1 MIRLIRT
8 SRAVTLVGVALAL
21 SACTPGPDPNLTES
35 GAGKPR
41 VTAVFPET
49 AEAGEVLTASLEISN
64 PGPEDV
70 DTIVVSFVRVGDPS
84 LPLPIVEP
92 RRGRVQSGI
101 EAIRPEPEGQS
112 PADATYTFPGLPE
125 GETVTIEFDLRIP
138 DATGMVGNSVQVY
151 DGAQVER
158 AAGVRL
164 ETEVRR

>member
-1 MIRLIRT
+1 MILPVGIQRV
-8 SRAVTLVGVALAL
+8 VTVIVVALGL
-21 SACTPGPDPNLTES
+21 TSCTPGPDPNLTES
-35 GAGKPR
+35 GAGRPR
-41 VTAVFPET
+41 VSAEFPET
-49 AEAGEVLTASLEISN
+49 ARAGDVVTASLEISN
-64 PGPEDV
+64 PGPGNI

-125 GETVTIEFDLRIP
+125 GGTVTIEFDLRIP
-138 DATGMVGNSVQVY
+138 DTSGRVGNSVQVY
-151 DGAQVER
+151 DGAQVDR

-164 ETEVRR
+164 ETEIRP